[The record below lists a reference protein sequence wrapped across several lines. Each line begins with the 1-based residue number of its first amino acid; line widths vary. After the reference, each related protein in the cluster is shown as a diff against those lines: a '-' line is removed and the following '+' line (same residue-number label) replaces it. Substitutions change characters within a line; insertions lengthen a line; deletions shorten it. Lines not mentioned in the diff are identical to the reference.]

1 MNRLKKIRNEN
12 SLTLMDLSKKLDI
25 PKSTLSR
32 YENGTSEPK
41 QETWEQIADFF
52 DVSTGYLMG
61 ISNRRINDNTALEA
75 AREVYFR
82 HLNSKEIDPYE
93 LTALE
98 YFNNENLDK
107 TLLELMNQY
116 FSIPVVVEVDEF
128 SSLNSL
134 GYLHDWLMW
143 TLVERYQK
151 EVKSNQNL
159 IENVKNS
166 IPDTDV
172 LYTYNKFKEVQINLP
187 SETVNSLVEM
197 ESKLKNTNSKISQD
211 DIYTLIA
218 YNYENSVNE
227 DLKKELEEILTETT
241 NRINLLKN
249 KYPDQPSDIKQQT
262 ILISNSNKN
271 GSIKFW
277 SRIGDKDFKDEL
289 NISEPIKQEV
299 IKLASALIKRQE
311 NIDN

>member
-12 SLTLMDLSKKLDI
+12 SLTLMNLSKKLDI

-134 GYLHDWLMW
+134 GYLHDWLMS

-166 IPDTDV
+166 ISDTDV
-172 LYTYNKFKEVQINLP
+172 LYTYNKFKEVQMNLP

-197 ESKLKNTNSKISQD
+197 ESKLKNTNSKINQD
-211 DIYTLIA
+211 DTYTLIA

-241 NRINLLKN
+241 NKINLLKN

-262 ILISNSNKN
+262 ILISNSNEN

-299 IKLASALIKRQE
+299 IELASALIKRQE